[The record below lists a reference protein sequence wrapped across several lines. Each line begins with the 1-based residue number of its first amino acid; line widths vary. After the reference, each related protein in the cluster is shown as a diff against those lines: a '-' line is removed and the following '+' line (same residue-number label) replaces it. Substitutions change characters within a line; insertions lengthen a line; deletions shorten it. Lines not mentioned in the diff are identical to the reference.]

1 MALQIRRGL
10 QADLPASPADGELL
24 YATDTNKLYVGDG
37 GTAQEISGGTGGG
50 LANVVEDLTPQ
61 LGGDLD
67 INGKKIVSAGNGNIE
82 IDPGGTGE
90 IILHGNLNINL
101 NGNITKTGQL
111 NISPTTL
118 TSFGNDTTLVDG
130 NVTITRNSYAATPG
144 TGFLFQQHHDTADAV
159 NFTFFRSRG
168 TALAR
173 TSVVNNDDIADISFI
188 SNDGTAGVGVGN
200 ITCQVD
206 GVVSTG
212 RIPGRFGFLLH
223 DGITSGAGGL
233 REVAQLNSAG
243 TWKVNAIQNYGGT
256 DLTLTATTVK
266 IAGDVQ
272 INAQGDLRF
281 ADSDSSN
288 YVAFQA
294 PTTVTSNV
302 TWTLPATDG
311 TSGAV
316 LSTDGSGALSWVT
329 ASGGA
334 AALDELSDVVITG
347 IPTNGQV
354 LKYNGTNWVNDT
366 DATGGAGTS
375 LGSRGPVFGTSASL
389 ANGASG
395 DIDITGFKGY
405 ILYKIQTSVASWVR
419 LYTDSASRTADNSR
433 LEGTDPLPGAGVIA
447 EVITTGA
454 STILISPGAFGF
466 NNEGSPT
473 TNIPVRVTNKSGS
486 TTDVTVTLVVVQLEA

>member
-10 QADLPASPADGELL
+10 DADLPTSPADGELL

-37 GTAQEISGGTGGG
+37 GVAQEISGGTGGG
-50 LANVVEDLTPQ
+50 LGNVVEDTTPQ

-67 INGKKIVSAGNGNIE
+67 VNGFKIVSASNGNIE
-82 IDPGGTGE
+82 IDPNGTGDV
-90 IILHGNLNINL
+90 ILHGNLTIDI

-111 NISPTTL
+111 NISATTL

-144 TGFLFQQHHDTADAV
+144 AGFLFQQHHNTADAV

-233 REVAQLNSAG
+233 REVAQLNAAG
-243 TWKVNAIQNYGGT
+243 VWKVNAIQNLNGN
-256 DLTLTATTVK
+256 DLTLTATNVK
-266 IAGDVQ
+266 MIGDVQ
-272 INAQGDLRF
+272 INAQGILKL
-281 ADSDSSN
+281 ADGDSSN
-288 YVAFQA
+288 YVGFQA
-294 PTTVTSNV
+294 PNTVASNI
-302 TWTLPATDG
+302 TWTLPGTDG
-311 TSGAV
+311 
-316 LSTDGSGALSWVT
+316 
-329 ASGGA
+329 
-334 AALDELSDVVITG
+334 
-347 IPTNGQV
+347 TNGQV
-354 LKYNGTNWVNDT
+354 LSTNGSGTLSWST
-366 DATGGAGTS
+366 ASGGGTLSSRAT
-375 LGSRGPVFGTSASL
+375 VFGTSASL
-389 ANGASG
+389 SNGASG
-395 DIDITGFKGY
+395 DIEITGFKGY
-405 ILYKIQTSVASWVR
+405 MLYKIQTSAASWVR
-419 LYTDSASRTADNSR
+419 LYTDSASRTADISR
-433 LEGTDPLPGAGVIA
+433 LEGTDPLPGTGVIA

-454 STILISPGAFGF
+454 STILISPGALGF
-466 NNEGSPT
+466 NNESSPT
-473 TNIPVRVTNKSGS
+473 TNIPVRVTNKSGA